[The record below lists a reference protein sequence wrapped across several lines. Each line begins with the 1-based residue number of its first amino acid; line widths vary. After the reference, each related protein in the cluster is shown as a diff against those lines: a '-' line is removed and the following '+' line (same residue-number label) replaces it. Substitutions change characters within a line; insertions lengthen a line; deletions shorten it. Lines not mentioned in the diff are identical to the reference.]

1 MLREVTVF
9 NKVRERPEF
18 NYSGAQIVEWTGFDK
33 SAVSRFLNGKTD
45 LPMSKF
51 FHLIGS
57 MPTPFQQAYWSELLN
72 LDYQD
77 RSWRSLISQASYA
90 DIEEILNA
98 IAERWACRNRKER
111 TSSPTD
117 REPVSLPV

>member
-1 MLREVTVF
+1 MIREVTVF
-9 NKVRERPEF
+9 NKVRSRPEF

-51 FHLIGS
+51 FHLVNS
-57 MPTPFQQAYWSELLN
+57 MPKPFQEAYWSELLS

-77 RSWRSLISQASYA
+77 RSWRSLISKASCV
-90 DIEEILNA
+90 DVEEILNA
-98 IAERWACRNRKER
+98 LADRWTELGKVKEK
-111 TSSPTD
+111 
-117 REPVSLPV
+117 EALAA